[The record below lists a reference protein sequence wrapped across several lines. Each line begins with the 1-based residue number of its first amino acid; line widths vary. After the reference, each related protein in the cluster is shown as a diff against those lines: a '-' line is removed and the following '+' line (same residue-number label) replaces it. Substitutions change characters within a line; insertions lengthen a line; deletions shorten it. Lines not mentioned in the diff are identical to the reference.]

1 MFIAPTFP
9 APLVI
14 PTGTDAVQALELRES
29 YKEKARLYRECKNME
44 KSLLRHI
51 HTAIDDKYI
60 EHLVDDDTGLLEED
74 IPTVLEYLFTNY
86 GKIPSEEV
94 KDREAEVLTMTF
106 NPTEP
111 MVILYR
117 PIEQLQ

>member
-1 MFIAPTFP
+1 
-9 APLVI
+9 
-14 PTGTDAVQALELRES
+14 
-29 YKEKARLYRECKNME
+29 ME
-44 KSLLRHI
+44 KSLLRHV

-94 KDREAEVLTMTF
+94 KEKVAEFLTKTF
-106 NPTEP
+106 NPAEP
-111 MVILYR
+111 MVLLYH
-117 PIEQLQ
+117 PIEQLQKWMLR